1 MNTPHRYQYGSLT
14 RRKRIRTE
22 DVWQFRYYETTPE
35 GRRRRSSKI
44 VGVLSE
50 YPTQADALRILERFR
65 LRLNLQNRF
74 GLPVTLDALADDY
87 VEKELP
93 LLRYGTQQGHLSSLN
108 RWIRPRW
115 GGCVV
120 YEIKPIEVEQWLRS
134 LPLAEKSKVN
144 LRSLLH
150 LVFQHGRRWEITDVN
165 PIDLVRQ
172 RGGRRSIPRVLSVHD
187 MRLVLRE
194 LTEPYRTM
202 VLIAACL
209 GLRASEIIGLQWGDF
224 NWEDLTL
231 LVRRSVVHG
240 RVGDTKTEA
249 SRLPLPVDPSLA
261 DAIRAHWQRS
271 LHREPCDWVFAN
283 RKGKPRW
290 QESILRRHIKPA
302 AVRVGVGKIGW
313 HTFRHSYSSLLRRVG
328 ADIKVQQE
336 LLRHSTIQST
346 MNVYTQAMSEGKRAA
361 NSVVVRSVLPCETC
375 GGVIGA

>member
-1 MNTPHRYQYGSLT
+1 M
-14 RRKRIRTE
+14 
-22 DVWQFRYYETTPE
+22 TPE
-35 GRRRRSSKI
+35 GKRRRRSRIIGPLSK
-44 VGVLSE
+44 
-50 YPTQADALRILERFR
+50 YPTEADTHRILERFR
-65 LRLNLQNRF
+65 LRLNLQNRL
-74 GLPVTLDALADDY
+74 GLPVMLDALVDDY

-93 LLRYGTQQGHLSSLN
+93 LLRYGTQQAHLSSFH
-108 RWIRPRW
+108 RWIQPRW
-115 GGCVV
+115 GGYFVC
-120 YEIKPIEVEQWLRS
+120 EIKPVEVEQWLRS

-172 RGGRRSIPRVLSVHD
+172 RGGRRSIPRVLSVLD
-187 MRLVLRE
+187 IRLVLAE
-194 LTEPYRTM
+194 LNEPYRTM

-224 NWEDLTL
+224 NWEDGTL
-231 LVRRSVVHG
+231 LVRRSVVQG

-261 DAIRAHWQRS
+261 GVLRAHWQRS
-271 LHREPCDWVFAN
+271 LYREPHDWVFAN

-302 AVRVGVGKIGW
+302 AMRAGVGKIGW
-313 HTFRHSYSSLLRRVG
+313 HTFRHSYSSLLRRVST
-328 ADIKVQQE
+328 DVKVQQE

-361 NSVVVRSVLPCETC
+361 NSVVVRSVLPGKTCSSVGGTCFGRQWEPVRTERRASGC
-375 GGVIGA
+375 GGWI